1 MVIEVK
7 EYLTLK
13 DITAPVQAETSFGL
27 KDILGSMKDLNE
39 LFKNA
44 RDLIAT
50 LRGQQ
55 DNVNEPV
62 FHGRDISTSKTINKP
77 PIHPSKQNDEMD
89 FDMMVEKGIGM
100 LELVKQT
107 QGDIPVSAVIDALKQ
122 LQGVK
127 TDGIENSQQMVTD
140 MRIEG
145 VGKDGAIKIPASP
158 PEGPFD
164 SRPVG
169 GVQPEV
175 VQGIP
180 SLQCDRPETKGGHTS
195 TRRRN
200 GDSHRTSGKT
210 TSKKRK
216 TEVTTN

>member
-1 MVIEVK
+1 MVIDVK

-13 DITAPVQAETSFGL
+13 DITAPVQVESSFGL
-27 KDILGSMKDLNE
+27 KDILGSVKDLNE

-50 LRGQQ
+50 LKGQQ
-55 DNVNEPV
+55 SNGNEPA
-62 FHGRDISTSKTINKP
+62 FHGRDMTTSKTVNKP

-122 LQGVK
+122 LQGAQK
-127 TDGIENSQQMVTD
+127 NGIEDSQQMVTD
-140 MRIEG
+140 MRVEG
-145 VGKDGAIKIPASP
+145 VGENGVVKIPAPVAEGSLDS
-158 PEGPFD
+158 GPF
-164 SRPVG
+164 G

-175 VQGIP
+175 VQGVPALI
-180 SLQCDRPETKGGHTS
+180 SDRPEAAGGNPPA
-195 TRRRN
+195 RGGN
-200 GDSHRTSGKT
+200 GDPDRKSGKT

-216 TEVTTN
+216 TQVATN